1 MEGQPMAKEILVLRS
16 ITYAYKAQRVLDKAG
31 IRSMILRTP
40 EEYAPRGCSYS
51 LSVSGGGERAAE
63 LLHRNGIQVLNRIR
77 TP

>member
-1 MEGQPMAKEILVLRS
+1 MAKEILVLRS

-51 LSVSGGGERAAE
+51 LSVSGGERAAE